1 MEAWLAQQVPS
12 GDLRENG
19 LLQRGKGNRN
29 VCGRISQGAMKV
41 MFWAPPYMPL
51 QGPRRGLSYFAFVIS
66 LKDTPPPTYPHLV
79 IEALGPIKPGSAP
92 ENQKYKDVEAGDK
105 LGVV

>member
-41 MFWAPPYMPL
+41 MFWALPYMPL

-66 LKDTPPPTYPHLV
+66 LKDTPPHLPTSSYRSFRPHKTW
-79 IEALGPIKPGSAP
+79 ICP
-92 ENQKYKDVEAGDK
+92 
-105 LGVV
+105 